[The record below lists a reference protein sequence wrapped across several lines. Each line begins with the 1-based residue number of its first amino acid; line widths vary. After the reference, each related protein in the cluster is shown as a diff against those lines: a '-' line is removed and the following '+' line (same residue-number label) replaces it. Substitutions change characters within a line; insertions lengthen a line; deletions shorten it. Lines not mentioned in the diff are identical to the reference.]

1 MSRHATLLAALAA
14 ADLAE
19 RAGDLPRAAEL
30 LAQAERG
37 IRPLMGFTVDARRA
51 RAVEA
56 HTAELYEPR
65 SRGRA

>member
-1 MSRHATLLAALAA
+1 VSRAATVAAALAA

-19 RAGDLPRAAEL
+19 ARGDLRGAAEL
-30 LAQAERG
+30 LTQAEGAVPVPEGRT
-37 IRPLMGFTVDARRA
+37 FDARRL